1 LSDQLRRNGALLG
14 AVAIWGVTLPLTK
27 VALDDFTPIQ
37 VAFLRLVFA
46 LPVFLVVAA
55 RRGRRSMRISP
66 WLAVPLCLTG
76 VVGYFVFTNLGLDRT
91 SASTT
96 ALVQAAT
103 PALTAILAVALL
115 HERPGRAAGAGILLA
130 VAGAAVVAWGT
141 VQVESPAGV
150 AFVFLSALSWAL
162 YTILVRRYGDRQS
175 AVGATVVPLLLATVG
190 FAPVAGLE
198 PWGGAAAGIWLLVA
212 VTGFFG
218 SGIAYVLWNFGVA
231 RVPAARAGVY
241 TNLAPVIALVVARLA
256 LDESVGARAVVGG
269 TIVIAGALLA
279 TSRP

>member
-1 LSDQLRRNGALLG
+1 MSDQLRRNGALLG

-46 LPVFLVVAA
+46 LPVFLVVVA
-55 RRGRRSMRISP
+55 RRGRRSMRVSP

-91 SASTT
+91 GASTA
-96 ALVQAAT
+96 ALVQAVT
-103 PALTAILAVALL
+103 PALTAFLAVAVLR
-115 HERPGRAAGAGILLA
+115 ERPGLTARSGIVLA

-141 VQVESPAGV
+141 VHVESGLGLLFL
-150 AFVFLSALSWAL
+150 FVSALSWAV
-162 YTILVRRYGDRQS
+162 YTILGRRYGDRQS
-175 AVGATVVPLLLATVG
+175 AVGATVVPLVLATVG

-198 PWGGAAAGIWLLVA
+198 TWSGASAAIWLLVA

-231 RVPAARAGVY
+231 HVPATRAGVY
-241 TNLAPVIALVVARLA
+241 TNLAPVIALVVAWLA
-256 LDESVGARAVVGG
+256 LDESIGLRAVVGG
-269 TIVIAGALLA
+269 AIVVAGAVLA